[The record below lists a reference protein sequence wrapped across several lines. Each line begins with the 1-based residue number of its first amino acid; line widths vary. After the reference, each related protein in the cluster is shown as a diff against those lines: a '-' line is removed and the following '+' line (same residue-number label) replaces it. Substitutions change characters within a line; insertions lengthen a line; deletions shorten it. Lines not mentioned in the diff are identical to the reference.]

1 MMPSSCSCKKSVVWG
16 GKPRHHCLPL
26 EPCVRRGGK
35 MRVQVRSRLGVP
47 ADSCSPPLLAELPV
61 WESSAAPLT
70 SEPRICD
77 RLGGVGVR
85 RRVLGGGLEPSVPSA
100 EGQPAAKVH
109 MRANWWWGWD
119 LFG

>member
-1 MMPSSCSCKKSVVWG
+1 
-16 GKPRHHCLPL
+16 
-26 EPCVRRGGK
+26 

-100 EGQPAAKVH
+100 EGNLLLKST
-109 MRANWWWGWD
+109 
-119 LFG
+119 

>member
-1 MMPSSCSCKKSVVWG
+1 M
-16 GKPRHHCLPL
+16 
-26 EPCVRRGGK
+26 
-35 MRVQVRSRLGVP
+35 
-47 ADSCSPPLLAELPV
+47 

-77 RLGGVGVR
+77 CLGGVGVR

-100 EGQPAAKVH
+100 EGEPAAKVH